1 MDFFSTS
8 HIATNL
14 RAFFVRG
21 AAASVA
27 TQVLRL
33 GLNFAGTVVLAR
45 LLSPE
50 EFGVLAMAMTLV
62 GLLGQFRDVGLT
74 TVTVQREQMTH
85 EESSALF
92 WINALMSTALAL
104 GCTALSWPL
113 SWFFEEPRLPGVVA
127 FGALGIWFS
136 GLGSQHQA
144 LLMRQMRFLRLG
156 MIQLIPSI
164 AGIVVAVTLALRGFE
179 HWALAWQ
186 LAVPPFATL
195 LIAWV
200 LCPWRPGW
208 PRRTGTLSEMVTM
221 GGGLTGFR
229 LMTYITQNAIPLL
242 VGKLAGVVELGHYN
256 RAWSLFTIPS
266 QLVTTPVSVA
276 AIPALSRIA
285 GEPARFRETHARIF
299 DGVLSA
305 NAPAAAFLIV
315 FGDVAIHGLFG
326 DQWLPSV
333 PLIQLLAIYTVVE
346 PLSVMCNW
354 ALIAEGKSRDLM
366 RIAALNAALFCG
378 LAWWGVR
385 EGGAMGACMAYVV
398 GGILLR
404 MPIYV
409 SYVIGRTQLAA
420 RPLLL
425 IVARHAFGLLL
436 LLGLLTGMRRL
447 LPSMPELAATFVF
460 ALGTL
465 LVACGLFWVLHRR
478 RVFPDG
484 WRLVR

>member
-1 MDFFSTS
+1 MDLFSTS

-21 AAASVA
+21 AAASVG

-92 WINALMSTALAL
+92 WINAAMSTLLAL
-104 GCTALSWPL
+104 GCTALAWPL
-113 SWFFEEPRLPGVVA
+113 AWFFEEPRLPGVVA
-127 FGALGIWFS
+127 FGGLGIWFS

-144 LLMRQMRFLRLG
+144 LLMRQMRFVRLG
-156 MIQLIPSI
+156 AIQLLPSV
-164 AGIVVAVTLALRGFE
+164 AGIAVAVGLALNGYE

-186 LAVPPFATL
+186 LAVPAFVTMV
-195 LIAWV
+195 IAWC
-200 LCPWRPGW
+200 LCPWRPGR
-208 PRRTGTLSEMVTM
+208 PARTGTIGELVSM

-242 VGKLAGVVELGHYN
+242 VGKLAGVAELGHYN

-326 DQWLPSV
+326 EQWLPAV
-333 PLIQLLAIYTVVE
+333 PLIRILAFYTVVE

-354 ALIAEGKSRDLM
+354 ALIAEGKSRELM
-366 RIAALNAALFCG
+366 RISALNAFLFCS

-385 EGGAMGACMAYVV
+385 ENGALGACVAYVA
-398 GGILLR
+398 GGVLLR

-409 SYVIGRTQLAA
+409 GYVISRTQLAA
-420 RPLLL
+420 APLLR
-425 IVARHAFGLLL
+425 IGARHTAGFLVLIGVLFGL
-436 LLGLLTGMRRL
+436 RSFA
-447 LPSMPELAATFVF
+447 PDMPALAATFVYGMLT
-460 ALGTL
+460 LGLAGGMFL
-465 LVACGLFWVLHRR
+465 LLHRK

-484 WRLVR
+484 WRLLS